1 MTATASPTS
10 PTDPAPASP
19 VQPGPPAGPMP
30 AEPPLADPPADG
42 ALHGLDPIAHRAFKA
57 LNRYFMIP
65 MHRAGLGAWL
75 GSPIGGCMLL
85 LRVRGRKSGIV
96 RETPLNY
103 LVADGSVWIVAGFGP
118 QTEWYRNLLVDPTVE
133 VVLPTRRLT
142 GTAVEVRSPVV
153 RARILPALL
162 RATGLPSFL
171 AGVNPWTATVAQV
184 TDALDFVPLIRID
197 PADGWLDPGPD
208 DPGGRAWIWRQALV
222 LVASLVVVRTLRR
235 LLR

>member
-1 MTATASPTS
+1 MTATIPPGSATIPPIGPAPT
-10 PTDPAPASP
+10 TDPAL
-19 VQPGPPAGPMP
+19 
-30 AEPPLADPPADG
+30 AEPPLAEPPSGG
-42 ALHGLDPIAHRAFKA
+42 ALHGLDPLAHRAFKA

-65 MHRAGLGAWL
+65 IHRAGLGAWL

-85 LRVRGRKSGIV
+85 LRVRGRKSGVV

-118 QTEWYRNLLVDPTVE
+118 ATEWYRNLLADPAVE
-133 VVLPTRRLT
+133 VLLPTRRLA
-142 GTAVEVRSPVV
+142 GTAVEVRSPAV
-153 RARILPALL
+153 RARIIPALI

-171 AGVNPWTATVAQV
+171 AGVNPWTATEAQI

-222 LVASLVVVRTLRR
+222 LGVSLLVLRALRR

>member
-19 VQPGPPAGPMP
+19 VEPGPPAGPMP

-118 QTEWYRNLLVDPTVE
+118 QTEWYRNLLADPTVE

>member
-1 MTATASPTS
+1 MTATSTPTS
-10 PTDPAPASP
+10 PTESTPTTDPAL
-19 VQPGPPAGPMP
+19 
-30 AEPPLADPPADG
+30 AEPPSGG
-42 ALHGLDPIAHRAFKA
+42 ALHGFDPIAHRAFKA

-65 MHRAGLGAWL
+65 IHRAGLGAWL
-75 GSPIGGCMLL
+75 GSPLGGCMLL

-103 LVADGSVWIVAGFGP
+103 LVADGSVWIIAGFGP
-118 QTEWYRNLLVDPTVE
+118 ATEWYRNLLADPSVE
-133 VVLPTRRLT
+133 VLLPTRRLT
-142 GTAVEVRSPVV
+142 GTAVEVRSPAV
-153 RARILPALL
+153 RARIIPALI

-171 AGVNPWTATVAQV
+171 AGVNPWTATPAQV
-184 TDALDFVPLIRID
+184 IDALDFVPLIRID

-222 LVASLVVVRTLRR
+222 LGASVIALRALRR

>member
-1 MTATASPTS
+1 MTATIAPTS
-10 PTDPAPASP
+10 RTGPTESDPTTDP
-19 VQPGPPAGPMP
+19 VL
-30 AEPPLADPPADG
+30 AEPPLAEPPSGG

-65 MHRAGLGAWL
+65 IHRAGLGAWL

-118 QTEWYRNLLVDPTVE
+118 KTEWYRNLLADPAVE
-133 VVLPTRRLT
+133 VVLPTRRLA
-142 GTAVEVRSPVV
+142 GTAVEVRSPAV
-153 RARILPALL
+153 RARILPALI

-171 AGVNPWTATVAQV
+171 AGVNPWTATEAQV

-222 LVASLVVVRTLRR
+222 LGASLLILRSLRR
-235 LLR
+235 LVR

>member
-1 MTATASPTS
+1 MTATSTPTS
-10 PTDPAPASP
+10 PTESTPTTDPAL
-19 VQPGPPAGPMP
+19 
-30 AEPPLADPPADG
+30 AEPPLAEPPSGG
-42 ALHGLDPIAHRAFKA
+42 ALHGFDPIAHRAFKA

-65 MHRAGLGAWL
+65 IHRAGLGAWL

-96 RETPLNY
+96 REVPLNY
-103 LVADGSVWIVAGFGP
+103 LVADGSVWIIAGFGP
-118 QTEWYRNLLVDPTVE
+118 ATEWYRNLLADPSVE
-133 VVLPTRRLT
+133 VLLPTRRLT
-142 GTAVEVRSPVV
+142 GTAVEVRSPAV
-153 RARILPALL
+153 RARIIPALI

-171 AGVNPWTATVAQV
+171 AGVNPWTATEVQI

-222 LVASLVVVRTLRR
+222 LGASVVALRVLRR

>member
-1 MTATASPTS
+1 MTATIAPTS
-10 PTDPAPASP
+10 RIGPTESDPTTDP
-19 VQPGPPAGPMP
+19 VL
-30 AEPPLADPPADG
+30 AEPPLAEPPSGG

-65 MHRAGLGAWL
+65 IHRAGLGAWL

-118 QTEWYRNLLVDPTVE
+118 KTEWYRNLVADPAVE
-133 VVLPTRRLT
+133 VVLPTRRLA
-142 GTAVEVRSPVV
+142 GTAVEVRSPAV
-153 RARILPALL
+153 RARILPALI

-171 AGVNPWTATVAQV
+171 AGVNPWTATEAQV

-222 LVASLVVVRTLRR
+222 LGASLLILRSLRR
-235 LLR
+235 LVR

>member
-19 VQPGPPAGPMP
+19 VEPGPPAGPMP

-103 LVADGSVWIVAGFGP
+103 LVADGAVWIVAGFGP
-118 QTEWYRNLLVDPTVE
+118 QTEWYRNLLADPTVE

>member
-1 MTATASPTS
+1 MMTTIAPSSPI
-10 PTDPAPASP
+10 PPAPAADP
-19 VQPGPPAGPMP
+19 VPATDPVP
-30 AEPPLADPPADG
+30 AEPPLAEPPSGG
-42 ALHGLDPIAHRAFKA
+42 ALRGFDPIAHRAFKA
-57 LNRYFMIP
+57 LNQYLMIP
-65 MHRAGLGAWL
+65 IHRAGLGAWL

-118 QTEWYRNLLVDPTVE
+118 KTEWYRNLLADPAVE
-133 VVLPTRRLT
+133 VVLPTRRLA
-142 GTAVEVRSPVV
+142 GTAVEVRSSAV

-171 AGVNPWTATVAQV
+171 AGVNPWTATEAQV
-184 TDALDFVPLIRID
+184 TGALDFVPLIRID

-222 LVASLVVVRTLRR
+222 LGASLLILRALRR
-235 LLR
+235 LVR

>member
-1 MTATASPTS
+1 MTATSTPTS
-10 PTDPAPASP
+10 PTESTPTTDPAL
-19 VQPGPPAGPMP
+19 
-30 AEPPLADPPADG
+30 AEPPLAEPPSGG
-42 ALHGLDPIAHRAFKA
+42 ALHGFDPIAHRAFKA

-65 MHRAGLGAWL
+65 IHRAGLGAWL

-96 RETPLNY
+96 REVPLNY
-103 LVADGSVWIVAGFGP
+103 LVADGSVWIIAGFGP
-118 QTEWYRNLLVDPTVE
+118 ATEWYRNLLADPSVE
-133 VVLPTRRLT
+133 VLLPTRRLT
-142 GTAVEVRSPVV
+142 GTAVEVRSPAV
-153 RARILPALL
+153 RARIIPALI

-171 AGVNPWTATVAQV
+171 AGVNPWTATEVQI

-222 LVASLVVVRTLRR
+222 LGASVVTLRVLRR

>member
-118 QTEWYRNLLVDPTVE
+118 QTEWYRNLLADPTVE

-197 PADGWLDPGPD
+197 AADGWLDPGPD

>member
-1 MTATASPTS
+1 MTATSTPTS
-10 PTDPAPASP
+10 PTESTPTTDPAL
-19 VQPGPPAGPMP
+19 
-30 AEPPLADPPADG
+30 AEPPLAEPPSGG
-42 ALHGLDPIAHRAFKA
+42 ALHGFDPIAHRAFKA

-65 MHRAGLGAWL
+65 IHRAGLGAWL
-75 GSPIGGCMLL
+75 GSPLGGCMLL

-103 LVADGSVWIVAGFGP
+103 LVADGSVWIIAGFGP
-118 QTEWYRNLLVDPTVE
+118 ATEWYRNLLADPSVE
-133 VVLPTRRLT
+133 VLLPTRRLT
-142 GTAVEVRSPVV
+142 GTAVEVRSPAV
-153 RARILPALL
+153 RARIIPALI

-171 AGVNPWTATVAQV
+171 AGVNPWTATPAQV
-184 TDALDFVPLIRID
+184 IDALDFVPLIRID

-222 LVASLVVVRTLRR
+222 LGASVIALRVLRR